1 MSPKINFVLKLNYLI
16 MAKSNAENWEL
27 VIQQCPV
34 FVGNGILRR
43 AFVVI

>member
-1 MSPKINFVLKLNYLI
+1 MVKINADK
-16 MAKSNAENWEL
+16 WEL

-43 AFVVI
+43 ALVVI